1 MILVF
6 SALCLSALAMV
17 CLYLSWQNRSATQ
30 AWLMPTGWLF
40 SVAAAVVWI
49 TLSGIEFGL
58 AYGFLIVPLMAWLAV
73 IYNLEIKRKK
83 QRIAENINFVVPN
96 SRTLFRHFALF
107 LIAFPLSAIAATY
120 ATTGLIS
127 LLPWSAVN
135 SMVFIVF
142 AAPVLWGLAAY
153 WVCADPNR
161 FRPALW
167 ISLAG
172 LAGAAIVH
180 I

>member
-1 MILVF
+1 MIMGLF
-6 SALCLSALAMV
+6 ALCVSVLAIA
-17 CLYLSWQNRSATQ
+17 CLYLSWQQRSHKNP
-30 AWLMPTGWLF
+30 WLMPTGWCLTV
-40 SVAAAVVWI
+40 VAALLWI
-49 TLSGIEFGL
+49 QLSGVEFGL
-58 AYGFLIVPLMAWLAV
+58 VYAFLVAPLVAWLAV

-96 SRTLFRHFALF
+96 SRTLLRHFALF
-107 LIAFPLSAIAATY
+107 LIAFPLSAISATY
-120 ATTGLIS
+120 ATTGVIS
-127 LLPWSAVN
+127 LLPWSLVN

-142 AAPVLWGLAAY
+142 AAPVMWGMAAY